1 MALDLV
7 VRAVPGA
14 TVSHGAVSKQSRLE
28 QSGAASD
35 TADAGLPLKGGAV
48 VARLHPLSAPRALLT
63 GRAVVWAA
71 DALE

>member
-1 MALDLV
+1 
-7 VRAVPGA
+7 
-14 TVSHGAVSKQSRLE
+14 
-28 QSGAASD
+28 
-35 TADAGLPLKGGAV
+35 V